1 MQVAEEYSGF
11 VYVSPFQLLG
21 QLFFLHSTTPDLC
34 PFLLSLSCSVKFGF
48 DEFDSPL
55 EVPITMA
62 FVIGLVVVI
71 VDEVTV
77 EVFGREV
84 GI

>member
-1 MQVAEEYSGF
+1 MQVAEEYFGF

-34 PFLLSLSCSVKFGF
+34 PFLLSLSYSVEFGF
-48 DEFDSPL
+48 NEFDSPL
-55 EVPITMA
+55 EVPITMP

-71 VDEVTV
+71 VDEVAINV
-77 EVFGREV
+77 LGREV